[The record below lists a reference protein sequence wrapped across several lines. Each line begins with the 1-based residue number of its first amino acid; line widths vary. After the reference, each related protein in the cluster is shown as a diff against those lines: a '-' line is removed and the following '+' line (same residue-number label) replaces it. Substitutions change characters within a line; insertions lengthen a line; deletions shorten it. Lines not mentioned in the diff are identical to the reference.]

1 MVIGLLHTLGGSVW
15 GQSLGT
21 AASVGMACHRC
32 LLHIVQVALPTKT
45 SVLTC
50 GFFSFSLEVYFLPD

>member
-21 AASVGMACHRC
+21 AVSVGMACHHY
-32 LLHIVQVALPTKT
+32 LLHIVQVALPIKKC
-45 SVLTC
+45 VLRI
-50 GFFSFSLEVYFLPD
+50 FFFWP